1 MRFCDAH
8 NHLQDDR
15 WPDTLAE
22 RLASGRHV
30 GVARMVVNGTHE
42 SDWDAV
48 ARAADQFPD
57 EIIPSFGLHPWFVPE
72 RSPDWLSILRT
83 FIERYPGAGVGE
95 IGLDR
100 WKEGLAEKE
109 QEEVFLQQLQLAT
122 EFDRPVSI
130 HCLQAWG
137 RLVEIVESER
147 LPTRGFLL
155 HSYGGSAEL
164 VARLARCGAYFSFPG
179 AFAREKKTRQRE
191 AFRQVPPDRL
201 LVETDAPDQ
210 LPPRHLQ
217 AVKVEDAEGR
227 PLNHPAN
234 LPAIYE
240 VLAELREAPLDQL
253 VPQVEQ
259 NFRRFFKSTA
269 Q

>member
-1 MRFCDAH
+1 MRFYDAH

-15 WPDTLAE
+15 WADTLVE
-22 RLASGRHV
+22 RLASSRRA
-30 GVARMVVNGTHE
+30 GVERMVVNGTHE

-48 ARAADQFPD
+48 ARAADDFPD
-57 EIIPSFGLHPWFVPE
+57 AIIPSFGLHPWFVPE
-72 RSPDWLSILRT
+72 RSPAWLSTLCS

-100 WKEGLAEKE
+100 WKEGLPEKE
-109 QEEVFLQQLQLAT
+109 QEEVFLQQLRVAA
-122 EFDRPVSI
+122 ERDRPVSI

-137 RLVEIVESER
+137 RLVELLESEP
-147 LPTRGFLL
+147 LPTHGFLL

-164 VARLARCGAYFSFPG
+164 VTRLARCGAYFSFPG
-179 AFAREKKTRQRE
+179 AFAREKKARQRD
-191 AFRQVPPDRL
+191 AFRQVPRDRL

-217 AVKVEDAEGR
+217 TVKVEDAEGR

-240 VLAELREAPLDQL
+240 GLAELLEVPLEQL
-253 VPQVEQ
+253 VQQVEQ
-259 NFRRFFKSTA
+259 NFRRLFESPA